1 MSVLQFT
8 MALAVIVFAGLCAGA
23 LGFNVDIPSRVV
35 YKGNENSMFGFT
47 VQAHVDGNRKM

>member
-1 MSVLQFT
+1 
-8 MALAVIVFAGLCAGA
+8 MALSVCVFLCVFAVA

-47 VQAHVDGNRKM
+47 VQAHIDGNRKM